1 MKTTKLE
8 NMEKKYNEFATANPT
23 IGGDFP
29 AFAFSNVELLE
40 DEKFSFS
47 NCETFNF
54 FVSEY
59 KDRKEMRNF
68 INNFSNNV
76 FGMGSRCWN
85 MSRGNSRMKEELGLD
100 WCEFYSLLLANLFT
114 DEAAK
119 AETIYVLT
127 YFAFVE

>member
-1 MKTTKLE
+1 MKLGE
-8 NMEKKYNEFATANPT
+8 MVKKYNEFATVNTT
-23 IGGDFP
+23 ISGDFP
-29 AFAFSNVELLE
+29 AFAFDNVELMR

-59 KDRKEMRNF
+59 RDRKEMRNA
-68 INNFSNNV
+68 INDFANDV
-76 FGMGSRCWN
+76 FGTGSRCWN
-85 MSRGNSRMKEELGLD
+85 MSRGNKKMKQELGLD

-114 DEAAK
+114 RESAK

-127 YFAFVE
+127 YFAFAE

>member
-29 AFAFSNVELLE
+29 AFAFNNVELLE

-47 NCETFNF
+47 NCEAFNF

-85 MSRGNSRMKEELGLD
+85 MSRGNSRMKEKLGLD

-127 YFAFVE
+127 YFAFAE

>member
-8 NMEKKYNEFATANPT
+8 NMEKKYNEFANANPT
-23 IGGDFP
+23 ISGDFP
-29 AFAFSNVELLE
+29 AFAFNNVELME

-54 FVSEY
+54 FISNY
-59 KDRKEMRNF
+59 IDRKEMRNF
-68 INNFSNNV
+68 INGFSNIV
-76 FGMGSRCWN
+76 FGTGSRCWN
-85 MSRGNSRMKEELGLD
+85 MSRGNERMKETLGLD

-127 YFAFVE
+127 YFTFAK